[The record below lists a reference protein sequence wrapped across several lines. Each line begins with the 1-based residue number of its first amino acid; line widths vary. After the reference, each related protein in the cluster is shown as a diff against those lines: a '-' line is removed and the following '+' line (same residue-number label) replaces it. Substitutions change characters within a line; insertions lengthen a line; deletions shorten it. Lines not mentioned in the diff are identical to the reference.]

1 MRLSSRRSRLFFERS
16 SWHIIAF
23 DVAEWNPYGL
33 IAEVHDTF
41 LVVDRFVQ
49 RIGRFIRKEIRLR
62 LGPTKRLITDVCGWT
77 FLKISDIVVFR
88 YIAGTVIL
96 ALETGISDVVFL
108 KIRSVVREL
117 HQYVWTIVPCSCC
130 PQLLFREVV
139 YLVKVF
145 YGAPVRILVSAG
157 ELVGPA
163 DNCADRFAG
172 VG

>member
-1 MRLSSRRSRLFFERS
+1 MALYESFEPIFQFPEHGNRNDDKLSRSCLLYTS
-16 SWHIIAF
+16 
-23 DVAEWNPYGL
+23 
-33 IAEVHDTF
+33 
-41 LVVDRFVQ
+41 
-49 RIGRFIRKEIRLR
+49 
-62 LGPTKRLITDVCGWT
+62 
-77 FLKISDIVVFR
+77 
-88 YIAGTVIL
+88 TVIL

>member
-1 MRLSSRRSRLFFERS
+1 MDDYDSVCRALRNDGVHSVRLSSRRSSFFRALVLGILS
-16 SWHIIAF
+16 AF

-96 ALETGISDVVFL
+96 ALELGYPMSFPQNTQCRPGTPP
-108 KIRSVVREL
+108 IRMDYRA
-117 HQYVWTIVPCSCC
+117 
-130 PQLLFREVV
+130 LFV
-139 YLVKVF
+139 L
-145 YGAPVRILVSAG
+145 SAAS
-157 ELVGPA
+157 LP
-163 DNCADRFAG
+163 
-172 VG
+172 